1 MTLIGS
7 EAEPAKAGSRKLT
20 VAVRPADNLH
30 TGDATR
36 NIGIRRSVAGLLVH
50 CRLCWRI
57 TAMVFGSILLV
68 EALILIPSYR
78 NYERDRLTA
87 AFDAAA
93 AAVEAGYVAAGRP
106 PLDAPAAMAFARAV
120 LGTAELAGIAV
131 EDADGRP
138 LLRVG
143 RQPQPGPHAS
153 VGPVEI
159 QQTARISAVASRP
172 FGDGGESL
180 LVLDIDTPN
189 LVSELRGF
197 LWRIGGLI
205 ALISL
210 VVTIVTMLVLRGLV
224 LDRLVRLAH
233 NIEVAA
239 RKPEKADESQT
250 PPGRRDEL
258 GDLASNVN
266 SLLISV
272 SVALAAV
279 REREEKLVLLNRT
292 LEQRVDERT
301 AELSEA
307 TVAAEAASTA
317 KSVFLTN
324 MSHELRTPL
333 NAIIG
338 FAQILAADDLRVRDD
353 RRDRGYATDILH
365 SGEHL
370 LSLVNDILDIS
381 RIEADRFDLNE
392 EEVGLASI
400 IEEAVRLV
408 RHRAEQ
414 KGLTLDIVPFEG
426 DDVVV
431 ADRRLMK
438 QSVLNLMANAVNFT
452 PQGGRIHV
460 EVRES
465 SVGSIGI
472 GVTDTGIGIAEDKI
486 ETVFQP
492 FGQVSDVMTRDH
504 QGTGLGLPLTR
515 RFMELHDGAL
525 DLVSTVGAGT
535 CVTAWLPPGRRVG
548 YRREALASG

>member
-1 MTLIGS
+1 
-7 EAEPAKAGSRKLT
+7 LT
-20 VAVRPADNLH
+20 SAVRPVDN
-30 TGDATR
+30 TPAGDAAR
-36 NIGIRRSVAGLLVH
+36 NIGIRRSVAGLLIH

-68 EALILIPSYR
+68 EAVILIPSYR

-106 PLDAPAAMAFARAV
+106 LLDTPAGPAFALAV
-120 LGTAELAGIAV
+120 LGTAGLKGIAI
-131 EDADGRP
+131 EDSAGRP
-138 LLRVG
+138 ALQTG
-143 RQPQPGPHAS
+143 RQPLAGAPAVSDGPAT
-153 VGPVEI
+153 I
-159 QQTARISAVASRP
+159 QQNARTSAVTTRP
-172 FGDGGESL
+172 FGGIPGSW

-189 LVSELRGF
+189 LSSELRGF

-205 ALISL
+205 GLISL

-224 LDRLVRLAH
+224 LDRLVRLAC
-233 NIEVAA
+233 NIEAA
-239 RKPEKADESQT
+239 AQMPEKAEEHQT

-266 SLLISV
+266 SLLLSV

-307 TVAAEAASTA
+307 KVAAEAASTA

-338 FAQILAADDLRVRDD
+338 FAQIMGTNDPRRGEH
-353 RRDRGYATDILH
+353 RRDKEYALDILH

-370 LSLVNDILDIS
+370 LSLINDILDIS

-392 EEVGLASI
+392 EEVGLADI
-400 IEEAVRLV
+400 VEDAVRLV
-408 RHRAEQ
+408 RHRADQ
-414 KGLTLDIVPFEG
+414 KDLTLDVLPFEG
-426 DDVVV
+426 IDTVV
-431 ADRRLMK
+431 ADRRLLK
-438 QSVLNLMANAVNFT
+438 QSTLNLMANAVNFT
-452 PQGGRIHV
+452 PQGGRIDV
-460 EVRES
+460 EIRES
-465 SVGSIGI
+465 STGGIGI
-472 GVTDTGIGIAEDKI
+472 SVMDTGIGIAEEEI

-515 RFMELHDGAL
+515 RFMELHGGTL
-525 DLVSTVGAGT
+525 DLVSTLGAGT
-535 CVTAWLPPGRRVG
+535 NVTAWLPSGRRVLR
-548 YRREALASG
+548 RREALASD

>member
-1 MTLIGS
+1 MAT
-7 EAEPAKAGSRKLT
+7 
-20 VAVRPADNLH
+20 AVRPADNLP
-30 TGDATR
+30 TGDAAR
-36 NIGIRRSVAGLLVH
+36 NTGIRRSVAGLLIH

-68 EALILIPSYR
+68 ETLILIPSYR

-93 AAVEAGYVAAGRP
+93 AAVEAGHVAAGRP
-106 PLDAPAAMAFARAV
+106 PLDTPAAMAFARAV

-138 LLRVG
+138 LLQAG
-143 RQPQPGPHAS
+143 RQPQPGLRAAPI
-153 VGPVEI
+153 GPAEI
-159 QQTARISAVASRP
+159 QQTARMSAVAARP
-172 FGDGGESL
+172 FGGDGESR

-189 LVSELRGF
+189 LSSELRGF

-233 NIEVAA
+233 NIEMAA
-239 RKPEKADESQT
+239 RIPEKADESQT

-272 SVALAAV
+272 SAALAAV

-292 LEQRVDERT
+292 LEQRVEERT

-307 TVAAEAASTA
+307 MVAAEAASTA

-338 FAQILAADDLRVRDD
+338 FAQILAADDLRVRGD

-370 LSLVNDILDIS
+370 LSLINDILDIS

-392 EEVGLASI
+392 EEVGLTSI
-400 IEEAVRLV
+400 IEDAVRLV

-431 ADRRLMK
+431 VDRRLLK

-460 EVRES
+460 EIRES

-515 RFMELHDGAL
+515 RFMELHGGAL

-535 CVTAWLPPGRRVG
+535 CVTAWLPPDRRRQ
-548 YRREALASG
+548 YRQGALASG

>member
-1 MTLIGS
+1 MTS
-7 EAEPAKAGSRKLT
+7 
-20 VAVRPADNLH
+20 AVRPVDN
-30 TGDATR
+30 TPAGDAAR
-36 NIGIRRSVAGLLVH
+36 NIGIRRSVAGLLIH

-68 EALILIPSYR
+68 EAVILIPSYR

-106 PLDAPAAMAFARAV
+106 LLDTPAGPAFALAV
-120 LGTAELAGIAV
+120 LGTAGLKGIAI
-131 EDADGRP
+131 EDSAGRP
-138 LLRVG
+138 ALQTG
-143 RQPQPGPHAS
+143 RQPLAGAPAVSDGPAT
-153 VGPVEI
+153 I
-159 QQTARISAVASRP
+159 QQNARTSAVTTRP
-172 FGDGGESL
+172 FGGIPGSW

-189 LVSELRGF
+189 LSSELRGF

-205 ALISL
+205 GLISL

-224 LDRLVRLAH
+224 LDRLVRLAC
-233 NIEVAA
+233 NIEAA
-239 RKPEKADESQT
+239 AQMPEKAEEHQT

-266 SLLISV
+266 SLLLSV

-307 TVAAEAASTA
+307 KVAAEAASTA

-338 FAQILAADDLRVRDD
+338 FAQIMGTNDPRRGEH
-353 RRDRGYATDILH
+353 RRDKEYALDILH

-370 LSLVNDILDIS
+370 LSLINDILDIS

-392 EEVGLASI
+392 EEVGLADI
-400 IEEAVRLV
+400 VEDAVRLV
-408 RHRAEQ
+408 RHRADQ
-414 KGLTLDIVPFEG
+414 KDLTLDVLPFEG
-426 DDVVV
+426 IDTVV
-431 ADRRLMK
+431 ADRRLLK
-438 QSVLNLMANAVNFT
+438 QSTLNLMANAVNFT
-452 PQGGRIHV
+452 PQGGRIDV
-460 EVRES
+460 EIRES
-465 SVGSIGI
+465 STGGIGI
-472 GVTDTGIGIAEDKI
+472 SVMDTGIGIAEEEI

-515 RFMELHDGAL
+515 RFMELHGGTL
-525 DLVSTVGAGT
+525 DLVSTLGAGT
-535 CVTAWLPPGRRVG
+535 NVTAWLPSGRRVLR
-548 YRREALASG
+548 RREALASD